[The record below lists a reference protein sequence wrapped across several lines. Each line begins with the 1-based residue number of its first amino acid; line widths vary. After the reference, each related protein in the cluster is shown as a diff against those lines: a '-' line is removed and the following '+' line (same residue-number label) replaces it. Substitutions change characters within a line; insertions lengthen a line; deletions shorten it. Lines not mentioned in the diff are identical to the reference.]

1 MSAQSL
7 AQAIEIS
14 RSVLGN
20 VQADQLQ
27 NATPCASWNVSE
39 LINHMV
45 GAQGFFQ
52 AGLEGSA
59 PSGDQPNWAEGDYLA
74 AFNEASAASLA
85 SFSAEGAMEKTVSMP
100 FGDMPGAAF
109 MGLAL
114 NDTFTH
120 AWDLAKATGQDT
132 NLAPELASAI
142 LAQSRQ
148 MVQDSFRGPEGAPFG
163 TEAACPEGACPADQ
177 LAAFLGRD
185 VA

>member
-1 MSAQSL
+1 MSTQPL
-7 AQAIEIS
+7 AQAIELT
-14 RSVLGN
+14 RSVMGN
-20 VQADQLQ
+20 VQPDQLQ

-45 GAQGFFQ
+45 GAQGFFR
-52 AGLEGSA
+52 AGLEGTP
-59 PSGDQPNWAEGDYLA
+59 PSNDETNWAKGDYLA
-74 AFNEASAASLA
+74 SFNEAAGACLDC
-85 SFSAEGAMEKTVSMP
+85 FSAEGAMEKTVSMP

-114 NDTFTH
+114 NDTFQH

-163 TEAACPEGACPADQ
+163 AEASCPEGACPADQ